1 VRIEFPNYLKFKG
14 KTMNVILR
22 DEYDENG
29 SFMAS
34 TVSIG
39 SESVHG
45 DSSKEELDEDDDL

>member
-1 VRIEFPNYLKFKG
+1 MRIEFPNYLKFKG

-22 DEYDENG
+22 DEFDENG

-34 TVSIG
+34 TVSIE

-45 DSSKEELDEDDDL
+45 DSFKEELDEDDDL